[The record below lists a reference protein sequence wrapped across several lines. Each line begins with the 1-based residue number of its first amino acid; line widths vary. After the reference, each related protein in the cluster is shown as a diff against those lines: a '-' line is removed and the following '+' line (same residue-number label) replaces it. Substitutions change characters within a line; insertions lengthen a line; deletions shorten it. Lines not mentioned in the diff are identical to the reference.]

1 MVPVR
6 EPARWKW
13 LVAGLAVLGTLS
25 RLLPLLDLKGR
36 LLRQFPTEDGYL
48 MMTIARNLALGN
60 GMSTAEGWIP
70 TNGTQ
75 PGFNLVEALCFWLV
89 GGQRRTGVLM
99 IELVQ
104 CAVAMLA
111 AWSLYS
117 LGKHILH
124 ERSWGARAAA
134 LAAAFWY
141 ASANVVPHTMNCL
154 ETGAY
159 VLMVLT
165 SVGCWQTLW
174 EKARDLETPL
184 LARAAWVGVVLGA
197 TFWVRIDAIFL
208 IGALTVAHVA
218 WAWPQGRKRFFA
230 RLGESLIA
238 GGVSLAIAAPWLLY
252 NRIRFGHFMPIS
264 GLAESGG
271 SAWFHN
277 TALLPAALFRYVT
290 LVAPIP
296 HESSTR
302 VPVILVCGVIVL
314 AWGYLVLRA
323 MRVAQSRERWLMTVA
338 SVLLA
343 ALSVYYGMAFGAGH
357 FLDRYLFPASPFIA
371 LFSMSLL
378 LATAEARPAF
388 RLGRGWLSAVGAL
401 LFVATAGLH
410 LRAYWQGDRHM
421 HFQVVAWADRHV
433 PSETWVAA
441 VQTGTLGFF
450 HDRTVNLDGKVNPEA
465 LAMRV
470 GTDRIPEYVVDSRWG
485 AAHQSIDYLL
495 DWRGLAV
502 WQSLPA
508 IRSNFDLL
516 VDDAKVNLAVFRRK
530 KIAD

>member
-36 LLRQFPTEDGYL
+36 LLQQFPTEDGYL

-75 PGFNLVEALCFWLV
+75 PGFNFVEALCFWLV
-89 GGQRRTGVLM
+89 GGQRRAGVLV

-111 AWSLYS
+111 AWSLFA
-117 LGKHILH
+117 LGRGILR
-124 ERSWGARAAA
+124 ERSWGTRAAA
-134 LAAAFWY
+134 LAAAIWY

-159 VLMVLT
+159 VLMILT
-165 SVGCWQTLW
+165 SVGRWHALW
-174 EKARDLETPL
+174 EKAQQLDEAL
-184 LARAAWVGVVLGA
+184 LARAAGVGAVLGA
-197 TFWVRIDAIFL
+197 TFWIRIDAIFL
-208 IGALTVAHVA
+208 IGALTALHVT
-218 WAWPQGRKRFFA
+218 WAWPQGRRRRLA
-230 RLGESLIA
+230 RLGESLVA
-238 GGVSLAIAAPWLLY
+238 GCVSLAIAMPWLLY
-252 NRIRFGHFMPIS
+252 NRIRFGHFTPIS

-271 SAWFHN
+271 SGWFHN

-290 LVAPIP
+290 LVGPIP
-296 HESSTR
+296 HEMSTR
-302 VPVILVCGVIVL
+302 TPVILVCSAIIL
-314 AWGYLVLRA
+314 AWGYLVLLAVRGA
-323 MRVAQSRERWLMTVA
+323 RSRERWLLAVTA
-338 SVLLA
+338 VLLA
-343 ALSVYYGMAFGAGH
+343 ALSGYYGMAFGAGH

-371 LFSMSLL
+371 LIGVSLL
-378 LATAEARPAF
+378 VATAEARPAA
-388 RLGRGWLSAVGAL
+388 RLGHRWLSAMGAVLLAATVGL
-401 LFVATAGLH
+401 N
-410 LRAYWQGDRHM
+410 LRAYRQGDQHM
-421 HFQVVAWADRHV
+421 HFQVVAWAERHV
-433 PSETWVAA
+433 PSQTWVAA

-470 GTDRIPEYVVDSRWG
+470 GTDRVPEYVVDSRWG
-485 AAHQSIDYLL
+485 ATRQTIDYLL
-495 DWRGLAV
+495 DWQGMAV
-502 WQSLPA
+502 WQTIPA
-508 IRSNFDLL
+508 IQSNFDLL
-516 VDDAKVNLAVFRRK
+516 VDDAKVNLAVFQRK
-530 KIAD
+530 NALD